1 MKITLK
7 ECIFSEL
14 AGFLTAILLSN
25 EVFPRFPRYDLR
37 ILCKTKEHFFP
48 DHVSM
53 AAKNWGILTTA
64 VLKKCLSENQRVST
78 ADFNWGKVF
87 EKYLLE
93 SLLVVKSI

>member
-1 MKITLK
+1 MKMTLK

-14 AGFLTAILLSN
+14 AGFLTAILLRN

-53 AAKNWGILTTA
+53 AAKN
-64 VLKKCLSENQRVST
+64 
-78 ADFNWGKVF
+78 
-87 EKYLLE
+87 
-93 SLLVVKSI
+93 